1 MQPESC
7 VCVYFAETES
17 LKPGVIMLKRLTLA
31 ATLTAL
37 PFCGLAADFVE
48 GKHYVQVTDN
58 APSKTPKL
66 TEFFSFY
73 CHNCFNMEVM
83 YLPAIK
89 QGLKQGISFDTKHVD
104 FMNSDIGTEVMRSL
118 AVIQQKGNKP
128 ELVHAMFAAIQ
139 GADGGQGHHDHSAPG
154 HKHEPEIQTSADIK
168 AVFAKHGIDAAEYD
182 KLAYS
187 KDTDAKLALWRKE
200 QQELMIQSVPSFVV
214 NDKYKINLQ
223 EIRTLEELSELINY
237 LATEKDKAAQ
247 EDKGGSMGWA
257 AIGLLALMAMGRRR
271 LV

>member
-1 MQPESC
+1 
-7 VCVYFAETES
+7 
-17 LKPGVIMLKRLTLA
+17 MLKRLTLA

-37 PFCGLAADFVE
+37 PFCTLAADFVE
-48 GKHYVQVTDN
+48 GKHFVQLTDK

-89 QGLKQGISFDTKHVD
+89 QGLKDGISFDTKHVD
-104 FMNSDIGTEVMRSL
+104 FMNSEIGTEVMRSL
-118 AVIQQKGNKP
+118 AVIQASDNSA
-128 ELVHAMFAAIQ
+128 ELVHAMFGAIQ
-139 GADGGQGHHDHSAPG
+139 GADGGQGHHDHSAHG
-154 HKHEPEIQTSADIK
+154 HNHEPAIQTSADIK
-168 AVFAKHGIDAAEYD
+168 AVFAKHGIDAAAYD

-187 KDTDAKLALWRKE
+187 ADTDAKLALWRQQ
-200 QQELMIQSVPSFVV
+200 QQEFQVQSVPSFIV
-214 NDKYKINLQ
+214 NDKYKVNLQ

-237 LATEKDKAAQ
+237 LATEKDTPQQ
-247 EDKGGSMGWA
+247 EDKGGSLGWA
-257 AIGLLALMAMGRRR
+257 FIGLLALMAMGRRR